1 MRKRG
6 RITALI
12 ILTAVIILGSGCS
25 TSGKPQSEK
34 MSLKFGLMPAVDSVP
49 FLFAE
54 KNGYFS
60 ELGLNVELQVFSN
73 AQDRQ
78 SALQTNTID
87 GAVTDL
93 IAVATNVD
101 SGFDIKATTMTNGVF
116 PVLMKEGSDKK
127 QKIKVG
133 MMEVS
138 VTNFLIDE
146 WLSDKYEIEKVFIN
160 EIPARLAAIESGE
173 LDMGLFPEPV
183 ASMGELDGLVKKI
196 YEPEAGYCPDVAVF
210 TGKAMNEKNKAILLF
225 HQAYD
230 KAVDELNKNPEQA
243 RDILIE
249 KIPNVKPEIRD
260 SIVLPEYTKASLP
273 DTEYIQKVID
283 WTSATVKKQLKVT
296 PEDLTERKY
305 TENDTDQQS

>member
-1 MRKRG
+1 MGKAG
-6 RITALI
+6 RIITLI
-12 ILTAVIILGSGCS
+12 ILIAVLVSGCGA
-25 TSGKPQSEK
+25 SGKSQNEK

-49 FLFAE
+49 FLLAE

-60 ELGLNVELQVFSN
+60 ELGLNVELQIFSN

-78 SALQTNTID
+78 SALQTNSID
-87 GAVTDL
+87 GAITDL
-93 IAVATNVD
+93 IAVATNVE

-116 PVLMKEGSDKK
+116 PVLMKEGSEDK

-146 WLSDKYEIEKVFIN
+146 WLSDRYEIEKVFIN
-160 EIPARLAAIESGE
+160 EIPARLAAISSGE

-183 ASMGELDGLVKKI
+183 ASVGELDGLIKRI

-210 TGKAMNEKNKAILLF
+210 TGKAMKEKNDAILLF
-225 HQAYD
+225 HQAYN
-230 KAVDELNKNPEQA
+230 KAVEELEKDPEQA

-260 SIVLPEYTKASLP
+260 NIVLPEFTKASLP
-273 DTEYIQKVID
+273 DKEYIQKVID
-283 WTSATVKKQLKVT
+283 WTSAAVKKQLSVT
-296 PEDLTERKY
+296 PEDLIERKY
-305 TENDTDQQS
+305 TEK

>member
-1 MRKRG
+1 MG
-6 RITALI
+6 RSRRIIIFI
-12 ILTAVIILGSGCS
+12 ILTAVLLSGCG
-25 TSGKPQSEK
+25 TSDKSRNEK

-49 FLFAE
+49 FLLAE

-60 ELGLNVELQVFSN
+60 ELGLNAELQIFSN

-78 SALQTNTID
+78 SALQANSID

-93 IAVATNVD
+93 IAVATNVE

-116 PVLMKEGSDKK
+116 PVLMKEGSENK

-183 ASMGELDGLVKKI
+183 ASMGELDGLVKRI

-210 TGKAMNEKNKAILLF
+210 TGKAMKEKDDAIALF
-225 HQAYD
+225 HQAYN
-230 KAVDELNKNPEQA
+230 KAVEELGRDPEQA

-249 KIPNVKPEIRD
+249 RIPNVKPEIKD
-260 SIVLPEYTKASLP
+260 KIVLPEYTKASLP
-273 DTEYIQKVID
+273 DTEYIRKVID
-283 WTSATVKKQLKVT
+283 WTSDAVNKKLTVT
-296 PEDLTERKY
+296 AEDLIERKY
-305 TENDTDQQS
+305 TQQ

>member
-1 MRKRG
+1 MYKPG
-6 RITALI
+6 RIITFI
-12 ILTAVIILGSGCS
+12 ILLAVLLSGCS
-25 TSGKPQSEK
+25 TSSKSQNEK

-49 FLFAE
+49 FLLAE

-78 SALQTNTID
+78 SALQTNSID
-87 GAVTDL
+87 GAITDL
-93 IAVATNVD
+93 IAVATNVE

-116 PVLMKEGSDKK
+116 PVLMKEGSEDK
-127 QKIKVG
+127 QKVKVG

-160 EIPARLAAIESGE
+160 EIPARLAAIGSGE
-173 LDMGLFPEPV
+173 LNMGLFPEPV
-183 ASMGELDGLVKKI
+183 ASTGELNGLVKRI

-210 TGKAMNEKNKAILLF
+210 TGKALKEKNDAIRLF
-225 HQAYD
+225 HQAYN
-230 KAVDELNKNPEQA
+230 KAVEELKNDSGQA

-260 SIVLPEYTKASLP
+260 RIVLPEYTKATLP
-273 DTEYIQKVID
+273 DTDYIQRVID
-283 WTSATVKKQLKVT
+283 WTSTTVNKKLAVT
-296 PEDLTERKY
+296 PEDLIERKY
-305 TENDTDQQS
+305 TGK

>member
-1 MRKRG
+1 MKYMGKAG
-6 RITALI
+6 RIITLI
-12 ILTAVIILGSGCS
+12 ILIAVLVSGCGA
-25 TSGKPQSEK
+25 SGKSQNEK

-49 FLFAE
+49 FLLAE

-60 ELGLNVELQVFSN
+60 ELGLNVELQIFSN

-78 SALQTNTID
+78 SALQTNSID
-87 GAVTDL
+87 GAITDL
-93 IAVATNVD
+93 IAVATNVE

-116 PVLMKEGSDKK
+116 PVLMKEGSEDK

-146 WLSDKYEIEKVFIN
+146 WLSDRYEIEKVFIN
-160 EIPARLAAIESGE
+160 EIPARLAAISSGE

-183 ASMGELDGLVKKI
+183 ASVGELDGLIKRI

-210 TGKAMNEKNKAILLF
+210 TGKAMKEKNDAILLF
-225 HQAYD
+225 HQAYN
-230 KAVDELNKNPEQA
+230 KAVEELEKDPEQA

-260 SIVLPEYTKASLP
+260 NIVLPEFTKASLP
-273 DTEYIQKVID
+273 DKEYIQKVID
-283 WTSATVKKQLKVT
+283 WTSAAVKKQLSVT
-296 PEDLTERKY
+296 PEDLIERKY
-305 TENDTDQQS
+305 TEK

>member
-1 MRKRG
+1 MGKAG
-6 RITALI
+6 RIITFA
-12 ILTAVIILGSGCS
+12 ILFAVLVSGCS
-25 TSGKPQSEK
+25 APDKSQNEK

-49 FLFAE
+49 FLLAE
-54 KNGYFS
+54 QNGYFS

-78 SALQTNTID
+78 SALQTNSID
-87 GAVTDL
+87 GAITDL
-93 IAVATNVD
+93 IAVATNVE

-116 PVLMKEGSDKK
+116 PVLMKEGSEDK
-127 QKIKVG
+127 QTIKIG

-146 WLSDKYEIEKVFIN
+146 WLSDRYEIEKVFIN
-160 EIPARLAAIESGE
+160 EIPARLAAISSGE

-183 ASMGELDGLVKKI
+183 ASVGELDGLIKRI

-210 TGKAMNEKNKAILLF
+210 TGKAMKEKDDAILLF
-225 HQAYD
+225 HQAYN
-230 KAVDELNKNPEQA
+230 KAVEELEKDPEQA

-260 SIVLPEYTKASLP
+260 NIVLPEFTKASLP

-283 WTSATVKKQLKVT
+283 WTSAAVNKQLSVT
-296 PEDLTERKY
+296 PEDLIERKY
-305 TENDTDQQS
+305 TEK